1 MVQARTEISGRE
13 KEIFKI
19 GFRYKCSGT
28 VIFLLTFVLMN
39 FVLMNVA
46 AARSYGVRSYE
57 GRSHEVSGYEVIIY
71 EVSAQVDPFYL
82 RLLEEGKS
90 LFAQNKLAE
99 AVENLEIAAFGLI
112 EERPRLLE
120 AYVYLVI
127 SHYRLR
133 QVSRAAYFTSE
144 IERLNLKPEF
154 DRANLP
160 AELYNQFLEMESRL
174 WRLALAA
181 LSRPSIKGRAISASS
196 SISSSQPGR
205 SSEMGKMNLS
215 LEAMKKEGLPVALLS
230 ELLPPPQPVA
240 IQEAIKLEEIVKH
253 DPGNGAASLRLA
265 MVYEELG
272 HWSKAHNVLKKYL
285 KINPDC
291 AVAHF
296 ELGRVLLQL
305 RKPEEALKEIQLAA
319 SVLEGDIEFHYQ
331 KARAHEQLNQLEE
344 ARREWERL
352 TPLKKW

>member
-1 MVQARTEISGRE
+1 MIRMGQRRAEISREE
-13 KEIFKI
+13 KEILKMR
-19 GFRYKCSGT
+19 FRHGYSGII
-28 VIFLLTFVLMN
+28 IFLITSFLV
-39 FVLMNVA
+39 NVA
-46 AARSYGVRSYE
+46 AARSDKVRRDGIRNREAKTQGVIS
-57 GRSHEVSGYEVIIY
+57 Y
-71 EVSAQVDPFYL
+71 EVSSQVDPFYL

-99 AVENLEIAAFGLI
+99 AVKNLEIAAFGLI
-112 EERPRLLE
+112 EERAHLLE

-127 SHYRLR
+127 SNYRLR
-133 QVSRAAYFTSE
+133 QVSRAAYFIAE

-154 DRANLP
+154 DRANLS
-160 AELYNQFLEMESRL
+160 AEFYRQFLETESIL

-181 LSRPSIKGRAISASS
+181 QARPPAKARVVSASLVIRPQES
-196 SISSSQPGR
+196 
-205 SSEMGKMNLS
+205 GKMSLS
-215 LEAMKKEGLPVALLS
+215 LEAMKKEGLPVALLNDM
-230 ELLPPPQPVA
+230 LPPPQPTA
-240 IQEAIKLEEIVKH
+240 IQEAIKLEEVVKH

-272 HWSKAHNVLKKYL
+272 HWSKARSVLKKYL

-305 RKPEEALKEIQLAA
+305 RKAKEALEEIQSAA

-331 KARAHEQLNQLEE
+331 KARAHEQLHQIEE
-344 ARREWERL
+344 ARREWDRL
-352 TPLKKW
+352 SQKWGHKHFSPA